1 VKFGEFSRRSIGTGA
16 FGAFRRASGGTPTPP
31 FAFPEDEM
39 LLGMGLTGL
48 SSYFGYYPLANV
60 LWNADRWQRQSGSGD
75 WAQEWGTLTAATS
88 TDTFYTKFGEGAGKA
103 ELPAGTYTVFNPDGL
118 NIGVGWGGTPNLTG
132 WTTAT
137 EFTFTMTGAAVIALY
152 AEGSVTNINGPI
164 QIIMPGRRDAFLAGN
179 YWNPDFLTFIEAL
192 NVPCLRFM
200 DWLDTYPDMTEEW
213 SEVPTGLPIM
223 FSAPITKLYA
233 KVPYSLIVDLSNR
246 LNINPWINV
255 PVRASAD
262 FQEQLATYLQANL
275 NPGLYVYLEFGNET
289 WNFGAPFNDA
299 RAWTELYDFTRY
311 EATPNIGISGWTR
324 AAHGL
329 STGDII
335 ASFATKENFTK
346 LGYEQG
352 MVYPLGFGVGLYV
365 ESVDANN
372 FKLYEDVGRT
382 IPYPPD
388 PSDMSAG
395 AIAKRNNYATIV
407 KMIYKKRVE
416 AGKVASVDANTGKQS
431 LAMWDRMNAI
441 LGRGRCV
448 NVLGSQLATPAVT
461 AARLLPAGVK
471 AATDTVALAPYYSGD
486 WWVGAVDIA
495 SGQLTP
501 KAWSHNANDVEGN
514 GNNISVRI
522 AVYAAGSTPRT
533 DQLVAGTG
541 VGYIAHRDIPITTQ
555 DRNAYTTGSAITGL
569 SNGTDYEVFTIFSG
583 MYGDKWVATDTV
595 TVSATTSTVTMR
607 DSNEAMADRFR
618 RRITS
623 RSSTILPQ
631 QITAAD
637 GVPISCYEAGS
648 DMIAAFASTPADV
661 VALRTDFS
669 QSAEAAEVLDYF
681 YRYIAS
687 YGLVQAN
694 QFTDVNPA
702 SPGVFSIAESFTDTS
717 DPRVI
722 AFAAFNGAVPDGTP
736 PTVSNVTATAIATE
750 PSYPAV
756 AYTFADPA
764 LTYKI
769 FNGDPNGNFDI
780 VGDELRLVNGDGITW
795 STVDDRTLVIEASNG
810 LSSYF
815 NLAIDVGTLAAGGV
829 AAPTLT
835 GTPTL
840 LASWDFADDSTIT
853 NVSGRVSAI
862 SGADGTSYSLS
873 GPGGTANPDI
883 TTAGGKQVAAFA
895 SANSQKLSGAHI
907 SGVSGACTFVAVLK
921 MDSVA
926 ASSTLFETAEPGAS
940 SSTNRLQL
948 LMSSSGGFQARQHDS
963 AGTQSIAAVGSPP
976 NTTDTHLVIGAF
988 PNATATA
995 ALLNVNG
1002 QGSATTGSPT
1012 SNAAASMTLT
1022 SVGVRRVGGTDGL
1035 FANMKLF
1042 RVLIYSGALTSTQKE
1057 EIATWAA
1064 SNYGTANNA

>member
-1 VKFGEFSRRSIGTGA
+1 MFIGVGLSIHTKG
-16 FGAFRRASGGTPTPP
+16 ASGGTPTPP

-39 LLGMGLTGL
+39 LLGMGLTGI
-48 SSYFGYYPLANV
+48 SSYFGYYPFANV
-60 LWNADRWQRQSGSGD
+60 LWNAQQWQRQSGSGD
-75 WAQEWGTLTAATS
+75 WSQEWGTLTAATG
-88 TDTFYTKFGEGAGKA
+88 TDTFYAKFGEGDGKA

-137 EFTFTMTGAAVIALY
+137 EFTFTLTAAAVIALY
-152 AEGSVTNINGPI
+152 AEGSVTNVNGPI
-164 QIIMPGRRDAFLAGN
+164 QIIMPGRRDAFLAGD
-179 YWNPDFLTFIEAL
+179 YWNPDFLTFVAAL

-200 DWLDTYPDMTEEW
+200 DWLATYPDMTEEW

-233 KVPYSLIVDLSNR
+233 KVPYSLVVDLSNR
-246 LNINPWINV
+246 LNINPWINI

-299 RAWTELYDFTRY
+299 RVWTELYDFTRY
-311 EATPNIGISGWTR
+311 EATPNGTGWTR

-329 STGDII
+329 TTGDII

-365 ESVDANN
+365 ETIDADN
-372 FKLYEDVGRT
+372 FELYEDVGRT
-382 IPYPPD
+382 ILASPT
-388 PSDMSAG
+388 AG
-395 AIAKRNNYATIV
+395 LV

-416 AGKVASVDANTGKQS
+416 VGKVASVDANTGKQS

-441 LGRGRCV
+441 LGRGRCI

-461 AARLLPAGVK
+461 SARLLPAGVK

-533 DQLVAGTG
+533 DELVAGTG
-541 VGYIAHRDIPITTQ
+541 TGYIAHRDIPITIQ
-555 DRNAYTTGSAITGL
+555 DRNAYTSGSAITGL

-595 TVSATTSTVTMR
+595 TVSATPSTITMR

-648 DMIAAFASTPADV
+648 DMIAAFASTPAAV

-669 QSAEAAEVLDYF
+669 QSAEAADVLDYF

-717 DPRVI
+717 DPRVV
-722 AFAAFNGAVPDGTP
+722 AFAAFDGAVPDGTP

-756 AYTFADPA
+756 AYTFADPT

-769 FNGDPNGNFDI
+769 FNGDPNGNFAI
-780 VGDELRLVNGDGITW
+780 VDDELRLVNGDGIDW
-795 STVDDRTLVIEASNG
+795 NTVDDRVLVIEASNG

-840 LASWDFADDSTIT
+840 LASWDFANDSTIT

-873 GPGGTANPDI
+873 GPGSTANPTI

-895 SANSQKLSGAHI
+895 SASSQKLSGAHI
-907 SGVSGACTFVAVLK
+907 SGVTGACTFVAVLK

-926 ASSTLFETAEPGAS
+926 ATGCIMETANPGGAS
-940 SSTNRLQL
+940 NTNRLQL
-948 LMSSSGGFQARQHDS
+948 LMSSSTGFQARQHDNS
-963 AGTQSIAAVGSPP
+963 GTQSIAAVGSTP

-988 PNATATA
+988 PNASTTTSS
-995 ALLNVNG
+995 LNVNG
-1002 QGSATTGSPT
+1002 QGTAVTGSPSSNATTGMT
-1012 SNAAASMTLT
+1012 ATQVGARRVSNA
-1022 SVGVRRVGGTDGL
+1022 DDI
-1035 FANMKLF
+1035 FANMKVF
-1042 RVLIYSGALTSTQKE
+1042 RILVYSGALTSTQKE
-1057 EIATWAA
+1057 EIAAWA
-1064 SNYGTANNA
+1064 STNYGTANNA